1 MKRFTLVLT
10 LCLTLCLAFSPIT
23 TDAGQRRSVELLGSV
38 SGQESP
44 EQAFLTAKY
53 SLVTTVERIP
63 RAVLT
68 CLFARAKPSWKHDAR
83 LANPGERFNSTDIID
98 TRYPMRRLVLA
109 GVESRSWFV
118 SYEHGGRGYHRHLVV
133 FTRSGDWVKLAYA
146 RTFLSKAATLEELR
160 QLVKTGQ
167 MSEGEEF

>member
-1 MKRFTLVLT
+1 MERGHLKPPPRKESPILVLT

-53 SLVTTVERIP
+53 SLVTTVARIP
-63 RAVLT
+63 PAVLT
-68 CLFARAKPSWKHDAR
+68 YLSARMKHDAR
-83 LANPGERFNSTDIID
+83 LANPEERFNSTDIID

-133 FTRSGDWVKLAYA
+133 FTRSGDRVKLAYA
-146 RTFLSKAATLEELR
+146 RTSCLKLQRLRSYDSSSKPG
-160 QLVKTGQ
+160 K
-167 MSEGEEF
+167 

>member
-53 SLVTTVERIP
+53 SLVTTVARIP
-63 RAVLT
+63 PAVLT
-68 CLFARAKPSWKHDAR
+68 YLSARMKHDAR

-133 FTRSGDWVKLAYA
+133 FTRSGDRVKLAYA